1 MKQFMI
7 KTLGCKVN
15 QFESE
20 AIAAALE
27 AEGWHREADGP
38 VALCIVNT
46 CTVTGRAAMQS
57 RQALRR
63 LRREHPGAL
72 VVAAGCY
79 ATIDPGAL
87 RATGGVDLI
96 VGHAAKHRLPEL
108 IRDRQGDAGH
118 TPEVIDASDRPG
130 AFPGYPVVPVGV
142 GDRARPFLKI
152 QDGCNAFCTYCI
164 VPHARGRSV
173 SMPAAEV
180 LTRLEVFA
188 AAGYAEVVLT
198 GIHLGAY
205 GRELPGTSSLLDLLQ
220 HVDQDPD
227 LPRIRLS
234 SIEPLELTDEIIDL
248 AGRSDRIC
256 DHFHIPLQSGA
267 DRILK
272 KMGRP
277 YSAEVFTGRVE
288 RIRRQLPRAAI
299 GADLLVGFP
308 GEDEAAFGATF
319 DLIHGLPLTYLHVFP
334 FSPRRGTPAFD
345 YPDHVSPSIIRERCR
360 RLRDLGER
368 KKAVFARR
376 QNGTTTAIRVEDHR
390 DRETSCLKGVT
401 ANYLTILLDDEDD
414 LQGQVV
420 SVRIGEYLEGLRVR
434 GVVVDKGA
442 S

>member
-1 MKQFMI
+1 MKQFAI

-20 AIAAALE
+20 AIAASLE
-27 AEGWHREADGP
+27 ADGWCRDSAGP

-57 RQALRR
+57 RQAVRR
-63 LRREHPGAL
+63 CRREHPGAL

-79 ATIDPGAL
+79 ATVDAGAL
-87 RATGGVDLI
+87 RATGCADLI
-96 VGHAAKHRLPEL
+96 VTHAAKHRLPEL
-108 IRDRQGDAGH
+108 IRERLAAVGGV
-118 TPEVIDASDRPG
+118 PELVDESDHPG
-130 AFPGYPVVPVGV
+130 VFPCYPVLPVGV

-180 LTRLEVFA
+180 LSRLEGFS

-205 GRELPGTSSLLDLLQ
+205 GRDLPEALTLLDLLQ
-220 HVDQDPD
+220 HVDGNPD

-248 AGRSDRIC
+248 AGRSDMIC

-267 DRILK
+267 DWILK

-308 GEDEAAFGATF
+308 GEDESAFGATF
-319 DLIHGLPLTYLHVFP
+319 DLIRGLPLTYLHVFP

-345 YPDHVSPSIIRERCR
+345 YPDHVSSSIIRERCR
-360 RLRDLGER
+360 CLRELGER
-368 KKAVFARR
+368 KKAEFARR
-376 QNGTTTAIRVEDHR
+376 QKGTTTTIRVEDRR
-390 DRETSCLKGVT
+390 DRETGCLKGVT
-401 ANYLTILLDDEDD
+401 ANYLTVLLDGGDV
-414 LQGQVV
+414 LQGQKI

-434 GVVVDKGA
+434 GFVRG
-442 S
+442 